1 VSYKNK
7 KRVYKKRDEWIVF
20 ENFHEPIISKETFY
34 AVQKLLDAKR
44 QSGKRKGVSHV
55 LAGKIHCACCGA
67 TMLLNGSYKKTKFG
81 NKLVHQIFKCKNFC
95 LSNGKLCE
103 FSNKIFFDDVYQA
116 VSQELMSI
124 VSSFLGDDKNRE
136 KVVKSLQESEKEK
149 DELVCCQRETDS
161 LKRRIEER
169 INAMSQLYLDKA
181 SNVLSESQ
189 YNTLFS
195 KFQDEICSLQEKLE
209 TVTDK
214 VNKLNIQ
221 KQNKFNV
228 AELVENF
235 REYGKLTH
243 EVCSKYINDVLI
255 GTDENGNRTI
265 EVKWNISQ

>member
-1 VSYKNK
+1 
-7 KRVYKKRDEWIVF
+7 
-20 ENFHEPIISKETFY
+20 
-34 AVQKLLDAKR
+34 
-44 QSGKRKGVSHV
+44 
-55 LAGKIHCACCGA
+55 
-67 TMLLNGSYKKTKFG
+67 
-81 NKLVHQIFKCKNFC
+81 
-95 LSNGKLCE
+95 
-103 FSNKIFFDDVYQA
+103 
-116 VSQELMSI
+116 
-124 VSSFLGDDKNRE
+124 
-136 KVVKSLQESEKEK
+136 
-149 DELVCCQRETDS
+149 
-161 LKRRIEER
+161 
-169 INAMSQLYLDKA
+169 MSQLYLDKA

-235 REYGKLTH
+235 REYGKITH

-255 GTDENGNRTI
+255 GTDENGNRSI